1 MAENDTHYNE
11 IPEGV
16 SSSDQFSEMTPTS
29 PNTSSNE
36 SIGNGSSKVS
46 FSSPETAYYD
56 YDLTTPLPDEFEVGP
71 AYPGDGGNN
80 TCCPVSKM

>member
-36 SIGNGSSKVS
+36 SMGN
-46 FSSPETAYYD
+46 
-56 YDLTTPLPDEFEVGP
+56 
-71 AYPGDGGNN
+71 
-80 TCCPVSKM
+80 